1 MPVSK
6 SGKVLYII
14 IPLIIYECI
23 LLAGESIAMIIWLM
37 PRINLYYTAE
47 TGTIDQLKMIQDL
60 NIFAV
65 KNGLLMQAVLSI
77 PAILI
82 CLYLIRRDLPMRR
95 FRFDISTVSMKQWIL
110 LIPLAAF
117 ISASG
122 NLLLNIGDFASG
134 SESFTNASEIL
145 NAGSVLVQVIA
156 IGFICPICEELVLR
170 GLVYMRMRQYLNV
183 NLAIIFSALLFAL
196 IHGNMIQGIYAF
208 ILGVIFAWFYEK
220 YGSIMAP
227 VLMHVTGNLTAL
239 GCAVL
244 LDRLLPETSR
254 NIILFVGGVV
264 FAAAAFACAVFLNK
278 HVSAR
283 RVYPDSV

>member
-227 VLMHVTGNLTAL
+227 VLMHVTGNLTAM

-244 LDRLLPETSR
+244 LDRFLPETSR
-254 NIILFVGGVV
+254 DIILFVGGVV

>member
-6 SGKVLYII
+6 SGKLLYIL

-82 CLYLIRRDLPMRR
+82 CLYLIRRDLPVRR

-110 LIPLAAF
+110 IIPLAAF

-122 NLLLNIGDFASG
+122 NLLLNIGDFASS

-244 LDRLLPETSR
+244 LDRFLPETSR
-254 NIILFVGGVV
+254 DIILFVGGVV

>member
-65 KNGLLMQAVLSI
+65 KNGLLMHAVLSI

-227 VLMHVTGNLTAL
+227 VLMHVTGNLTAM

-244 LDRLLPETSR
+244 LDRFLPETSR
-254 NIILFVGGVV
+254 DIILFVGGVV

>member
-227 VLMHVTGNLTAL
+227 VLMHVTGNLTAM

-244 LDRLLPETSR
+244 LDRFLPENSR
-254 NIILFVGGVV
+254 DIILFVGGVV

>member
-1 MPVSK
+1 
-6 SGKVLYII
+6 
-14 IPLIIYECI
+14 
-23 LLAGESIAMIIWLM
+23 MIIWLM

-227 VLMHVTGNLTAL
+227 VLMHVTGNLTAM

-244 LDRLLPETSR
+244 LDRFLPETSR
-254 NIILFVGGVV
+254 DIILFVGGVV